1 MTATDLAKRGAKVII
16 CCRSL
21 ERAEAALEDIKKD
34 SGSQLVENV
43 QLDLASLKS
52 VRKCAET
59 ILEKEEKVDYL
70 INNAG
75 KSNVL
80 TDCLAKLGQNSNFK

>member
-21 ERAEAALEDIKKD
+21 ERAEAALVDIKKD
-34 SGSQLVENV
+34 SGSELVENV

-75 KSNVL
+75 KNQL
-80 TDCLAKLGQNSNFK
+80 FLIKF